1 MARIVSLILGGALT
15 VAPSAIAD
23 SDQLAPEGWAKTRD
37 GAMTRYTSPSGK
49 ERIVTREIT
58 SVSDPLIAAR
68 MIAEGSG
75 GSASDCALEPS
86 GQLAKCEATLDVSGA
101 DLLMRVYVAE
111 SGSYLTSLLHMGMA
125 TERGIRRRLDASG
138 DRMASL
144 GAPSAE
150 PKPIVTR
157 PTAPISASPVEHVL
171 FDLNYVGG
179 IGGAFYP
186 KYTPVYLFKGGEVC
200 NCADL
205 APGDVDLNQLSRSRP
220 EDIGEWRKAGSKYA
234 VRYND
239 GDTDAFDPS
248 IGPPSALPNG
258 QLVGRYSS
266 IGGGGNTALG
276 GSAIVIASKD
286 YDFRADGT
294 FYQESFGGGGNRTVT
309 AGATRG
315 ALGKWRLDGTTLSL
329 EYPDGSALR
338 TSVFWDSKGDF
349 VNGSPD
355 AIWIGGKAYS
365 LED

>member
-1 MARIVSLILGGALT
+1 MARVVSLILGAAFT
-15 VAPSAIAD
+15 IAPSAIAD
-23 SDQLAPEGWAKTRD
+23 SDRLAPDGWAKTRD

-49 ERIVTREIT
+49 ERIVTREIS
-58 SVSDPLIAAR
+58 SVSDPLVAAK
-68 MIAEGSG
+68 MIAEGAG
-75 GSASDCALEPS
+75 GSASGCELQPS
-86 GQLAKCEATLDVSGA
+86 GQLAKCDATLDVSGA

-111 SGSYLTSLLHMGMA
+111 TQSSLTSLLHMGMA
-125 TERGIRRRLDASG
+125 TERGIGGRLDASG

-144 GAPSAE
+144 VAPAAQ

-157 PTAPISASPVEHVL
+157 PMAQISASPVEHVL
-171 FDLNYVGG
+171 FDLSYVGG

-205 APGDVDLNQLSRSRP
+205 APGDVDLNHLSRSRP
-220 EDIGEWRKAGSKYA
+220 EDIGEWRKSGSKYA

-239 GDTDAFDPS
+239 GDTDEFDPS

-258 QLVGRYSS
+258 WLVGRYSS

-276 GSAIVIASKD
+276 GSKIVIASKD
-286 YDFRADGT
+286 YEFRADGT
-294 FYQESFGGGGNRTVT
+294 FYQESFGGGGNRAVT
-309 AGATRG
+309 AGAKRG
-315 ALGKWRLDGTTLSL
+315 ALGQWQVGGTTLSL
-329 EYPDGSALR
+329 EYPDGSSLR